1 MEHEAVTLDT
11 LCEVFNVSKNTI
23 RRDLNILTE
32 KGTISKTYGGVIA
45 NTANNSLFVSFEERN
60 IKNKM
65 EKEFIGKKA
74 ASYVKENDIIFID
87 SGTTTY
93 QMIEHIKNINNL
105 TVITNNLSALNTMFN
120 YPNINV
126 IAIGGNLIR
135 KTSSFAGIESAAIVK
150 NYNISKCFMAAT
162 GVSIVSGLT
171 NSTMPEYELKRS
183 VIQKSNEIFLLA
195 DRSKFGISSLLTYCP
210 LEDVDY
216 IISDTNPSREYQEF
230 IKKHNI
236 NFVLA

>member
-1 MEHEAVTLDT
+1 
-11 LCEVFNVSKNTI
+11 
-23 RRDLNILTE
+23 
-32 KGTISKTYGGVIA
+32 
-45 NTANNSLFVSFEERN
+45 
-60 IKNKM
+60 
-65 EKEFIGKKA
+65 
-74 ASYVKENDIIFID
+74 
-87 SGTTTY
+87 
-93 QMIEHIKNINNL
+93 
-105 TVITNNLSALNTMFN
+105 MFN

-126 IAIGGNLIR
+126 IAIGGNLFR